1 MARGGE
7 VLLYTIASMSG
18 SESLCR
24 AESIVRTEHFFV
36 VIVLLGV
43 GCWVLGVGYGKVVS
57 IPPVVLYM

>member
-18 SESLCR
+18 SESLGR

-43 GCWVLGVGYGKVVS
+43 GCWALAMVR
-57 IPPVVLYM
+57 

>member
-36 VIVLLGV
+36 VID
-43 GCWVLGVGYGKVVS
+43 CWVLGVGYGKVVS